1 MNPISCLTCTD
12 PDCPK
17 RGTDSAACEDWTN
30 LPPVLETV
38 PEGVPDGNCQ
48 GCLDTCPLHAVL
60 EARLG
65 RMEDLVARMKREVEQ

>member
-1 MNPISCLTCTD
+1 MSLSCRACTD

-17 RGTDSAACEDWTN
+17 RGSDNTSCEDWTN

-38 PEGVPDGNCQ
+38 PYAVPECNCQ
-48 GCLDTCPLHAVL
+48 RALDSCPLHAAI

-65 RMEDLVARMKREVEQ
+65 RMEDLVARMKREMEQ